1 MNRKQILKDL
11 LLGQPVA
18 ETQPPEAAVTE
29 TSGRRIPSGA
39 VRAMGLDLTKLQ
51 DEARRAEILERE
63 SHNGQAVLE
72 IEPASVDPSFAED
85 RIARTSDADYRRL
98 VESIGAS
105 GQQVPILLRPH
116 PEAAGRYQVAY
127 GHRRLAAAAELGIPV
142 RAVIRPLTDTELVIA
157 QGKENAERRNLSFIE
172 RSMFAAEL
180 ESRGFD
186 RATLHAALA
195 AHPAEMTRYLAVAR
209 SLPRWLVQAIG
220 PAPRAGRP
228 RWMAMAEF
236 AAADGALD
244 AVAGLVEMADFR
256 AASSDMRFTMAL
268 AALQQAAAGSSSPL
282 LPAPTERDALSF
294 IHIEEL
300 NEGTRFTILKSAPAG
315 LSAYLLGRLVEL
327 VAAFQSEPAAPRPP
341 SG

>member
-1 MNRKQILKDL
+1 MKRKQMLKDL
-11 LLGQPVA
+11 LLGQPAA
-18 ETQPPEAAVTE
+18 ETQPPESAAVATN
-29 TSGRRIPSGA
+29 GRRIPSGA

-63 SHNGQAVLE
+63 THNGQAVLE
-72 IEPASVDPSFAED
+72 IDPASVDPSFAED

-116 PEAAGRYQVAY
+116 PKVAGRYQVAY

-142 RAVIRPLTDTELVIA
+142 RGVVRPLTDTELVIA

-172 RSMFAAEL
+172 RAMFAAEL

-186 RATLHAALA
+186 RATLQAALA

-209 SLPRWLVQAIG
+209 SLPRWLVHAIG

-244 AVAGLVEMADFR
+244 AVAGLVDMADFR
-256 AASSDMRFTMAL
+256 AASSDTRFSMAH
-268 AALQQAAAGSSSPL
+268 AALQQAVAGAGSPLSPV
-282 LPAPTERDALSF
+282 PTERDAQSF

-300 NEGTRFTILKSAPAG
+300 DGGTRFTILNTAPAG

-341 SG
+341 T